1 MVKCLVTKLEGS
13 VSNNNLPLLGV
24 LTVKLSVDSINQQIA
39 QFSKVTF
46 KCNKRIIYQA
56 QTGEDLGEKTLEANT
71 ELSLSDTWFNIKALE
86 TGEHIFYIKKYVS
99 ESYLF
104 DIDKP
109 LTFVGLSYLTA
120 LRSFSANALD
130 AYDIAFLQKSKN
142 LFDLHLNGNFFGD
155 LSAINGLPIG
165 VAEVRSENIKGN
177 LSNISNN
184 ALIRLTISQSN
195 IQGNISVLGN
205 CVNLIMLDLSQSSI
219 SGKLE
224 ELAELQVSAGRNSG
238 NITGYTSDYTS
249 YNNSNTTSGHS
260 FTIKFGSSY
269 SKGYEITY

>member
-24 LTVKLSVDSINQQIA
+24 LTVKLSVDSINQRIA
-39 QFSKVTF
+39 MFSNITF
-46 KCNKRIIYQA
+46 KCNKQIIYQA
-56 QTGEDLGEKTLEANT
+56 QTGEDLGEHTIEANT
-71 ELSLSDTWFNIKALE
+71 EFSLSNNWFNIKALE
-86 TGEHIFYIKKYVS
+86 TGEHVFYIKKYVS
-99 ESYLF
+99 ETYVF
-104 DIDKP
+104 DKP
-109 LTFVGLSYLTA
+109 ITFVGLSYLTA
-120 LRSFSANALD
+120 LKEFSANALD

-142 LFDLHLNGNFFGD
+142 LFNLQLNGNFFGD
-155 LSAINGLPIG
+155 LSSINELPISE
-165 VAEVRSENIKGN
+165 AQFRSENIKGN

-184 ALIRLTISQSN
+184 ALKRLTVIQRN

-205 CVNLIMLDLSQSSI
+205 CVNLIYLDLSSSSI

>member
-1 MVKCLVTKLEGS
+1 MEKCLVTKLVGS

-24 LTVKLSVDSINQQIA
+24 LTVKFSVDSINQRIA

-46 KCNKRIIYQA
+46 KCNKQIIYQA
-56 QTGEDLGEKTLEANT
+56 QAGDNLREYTLDANT
-71 ELSLSDTWFNIKALE
+71 ELSLNSTWFNIKALE
-86 TGEHIFYIKKYVS
+86 TGEHVFYIKKYDS

-104 DIDKP
+104 DMP

-120 LRSFSANALD
+120 LKSFGANALD

-142 LFDLHLNGNFFGD
+142 LFNLHLEGNFFGD
-155 LSAINGLPIG
+155 LSVINGLPIST
-165 VAEVRSENIKGN
+165 AMIKSKNIKGN

-184 ALIRLTISQSN
+184 ALKILTVSQRN

-205 CVNLIMLDLSQSSI
+205 CVNLIMLDLSRSSI

-249 YNNSNTTSGHS
+249 YNNINTQSGHS
-260 FTIKFGSSY
+260 FTIKFDSSY

>member
-13 VSNNNLPLLGV
+13 VLNNNLPLLGV

-56 QTGEDLGEKTLEANT
+56 QTGDDLKENTLEANT
-71 ELSLSDTWFNIKALE
+71 ELSLSTTWFYIKALE
-86 TGEHIFYIKKYVS
+86 TGEHVFYIKKHVS
-99 ESYLF
+99 ESYIF
-104 DIDKP
+104 DKP
-109 LTFVGLSYLTA
+109 STFVGLSYLTA
-120 LRSFSANALD
+120 LEDFGANALD
-130 AYDIAFLQKSKN
+130 AYDIACLQKSKN
-142 LFDLHLNGNFFGD
+142 LNDLYLRGNFFGD
-155 LSAINGLPIG
+155 LSAIDGLHIKM
-165 VAEVRSENIKGN
+165 AELRSENIKGN

-184 ALIRLTISQSN
+184 ALKILTVSQRN

-205 CVNLIMLDLSQSSI
+205 CVNLITLDLSQSSI

-238 NITGYTSDYTS
+238 KITGYTSDYTS
-249 YNNSNTTSGHS
+249 YNNSNTQSGHS

-269 SKGYEITY
+269 SNGYEITY

>member
-1 MVKCLVTKLEGS
+1 MAKCLVTKLGES
-13 VSNNNLPLLGV
+13 VSNNNFPLLGV

-56 QTGEDLGEKTLEANT
+56 QSGEDLVEYTLEANT
-71 ELSLSDTWFNIKALE
+71 ELSLSSTWFTIKALE
-86 TGEHIFYIKKYVS
+86 TGEYIFYIKKYVS

-104 DIDKP
+104 DNP
-109 LTFVGLSYLTA
+109 STFVGLSYLTA
-120 LRSFSANALD
+120 LKSFGANALD

-142 LFDLHLNGNFFGD
+142 LSQLYLKDNFFGD
-155 LSAINGLPIG
+155 LSAINELPIK

-184 ALIRLTISQSN
+184 ALMRLTISCGN

>member
-1 MVKCLVTKLEGS
+1 MGKCLVTKLEGN

-24 LTVKLSVDSINQQIA
+24 LTVKLSVDSISQRIA

-56 QTGEDLGEKTLEANT
+56 QTGEDLKEKTLEANT

-86 TGEHIFYIKKYVS
+86 TGEHVFYIKKDVS

-104 DIDKP
+104 DKP
-109 LTFVGLSYLTA
+109 STFVGISYLTA
-120 LRSFSANALD
+120 LKGFSANALD
-130 AYDIAFLQKSKN
+130 AYDIVFLQKSKN
-142 LFDLHLNGNFFGD
+142 LYELHLSGNFFGD
-155 LSAINGLPIG
+155 LSAIGGLPIST
-165 VAEVRSENIKGN
+165 AEFRSENIKGN

-184 ALIRLTISQSN
+184 ALRSLTVSQRN
-195 IQGNISVLGN
+195 IQGNVSVLGN
-205 CVNLIMLDLSQSSI
+205 RVNLITLDISQSSI

-249 YNNSNTTSGHS
+249 YNNSNTQSGHS

>member
-13 VSNNNLPLLGV
+13 VLNNNLPLLGV
-24 LTVKLSVDSINQQIA
+24 LTVKLSVDSINQRIA
-39 QFSKVTF
+39 QFSKITF
-46 KCNKRIIYQA
+46 KCNKQIVYQA
-56 QTGEDLGEKTLEANT
+56 QNGLDLKEYTLEANT
-71 ELSLSDTWFNIKALE
+71 ELSLSTTWFNIKALE
-86 TGEHIFYIKKYVS
+86 TGEHVFYIKKDVS

-104 DIDKP
+104 DKP
-109 LTFVGLSYLTA
+109 STFVGISYLTA
-120 LRSFSANALD
+120 LKIFGAKALD
-130 AYDIAFLQKSKN
+130 ACDIAFLQKSKN
-142 LFDLHLNGNFFGD
+142 LTELHLSGNFFGD
-155 LSAINGLPIG
+155 LSAIDGLPIST
-165 VAEVRSENIKGN
+165 AKINSENIKGN

-184 ALIRLTISQSN
+184 ALSNLTVSQRN

-205 CVNLIMLDLSQSSI
+205 CVNLISLDLSQSSI

-249 YNNSNTTSGHS
+249 YNNSNTQSGHS